1 MSGTSGDG
9 VDASII
15 NSDGQNAYNVLTN
28 KYVKYSEELSGNIH
42 KLKNKINN
50 LDDIKNLNIEINELE
65 RDITIFHSK
74 VVTDIL
80 RNRGLNP
87 DFIGFHGQTI
97 LHNPTDK
104 FSVQLGDG
112 KLLSQ
117 LIRKKVI
124 YNFRQNDIKNGGE
137 GAPLTPI
144 FHQIIVKQNKIDMPV
159 CILNIGGISNL
170 TLIKDNSNNGIISKD
185 LGPGNCLIDEWIRR
199 NNKGNYDVNGD
210 IAMSGK
216 TNDLILNQALDNF
229 DNRPNKDKLSFDT
242 NDFEINFL
250 RGLSLEDGAATLTD
264 LTANIIV
271 SSLVNFLKDNKNK
284 VFKILLCGGG
294 RKNKALINKIKS
306 ISYENF
312 NYEQIDKYGIDGDFI
327 ESQAFAF
334 LAVRSHLNL
343 PISFPLTTGCNSP
356 SSGGLSVENF

>member
-42 KLKNKINN
+42 KLKNKIKN

-112 KLLSQ
+112 KLLS
-117 LIRKKVI
+117 
-124 YNFRQNDIKNGGE
+124 
-137 GAPLTPI
+137 
-144 FHQIIVKQNKIDMPV
+144 
-159 CILNIGGISNL
+159 
-170 TLIKDNSNNGIISKD
+170 
-185 LGPGNCLIDEWIRR
+185 
-199 NNKGNYDVNGD
+199 
-210 IAMSGK
+210 
-216 TNDLILNQALDNF
+216 
-229 DNRPNKDKLSFDT
+229 
-242 NDFEINFL
+242 
-250 RGLSLEDGAATLTD
+250 LSL
-264 LTANIIV
+264 IHI
-271 SSLVNFLKDNKNK
+271 
-284 VFKILLCGGG
+284 
-294 RKNKALINKIKS
+294 
-306 ISYENF
+306 
-312 NYEQIDKYGIDGDFI
+312 
-327 ESQAFAF
+327 
-334 LAVRSHLNL
+334 
-343 PISFPLTTGCNSP
+343 
-356 SSGGLSVENF
+356 

>member
-9 VDASII
+9 LDASII
-15 NSDGQNAYNVLTN
+15 NSDAQNSYKVLIN
-28 KYVKYSEELSGNIH
+28 KYFKYGKKLSQKIH
-42 KLKNKINN
+42 NLKSKINN
-50 LDDIKNLNIEINELE
+50 LDDIKKLKLEINELE
-65 RDITIFHSK
+65 REITIFHSK
-74 VVTDIL
+74 IVTDIL
-80 RNRGLNP
+80 KDEALNP

-97 LHNPTDK
+97 LHSPTDR
-104 FSVQLGDG
+104 FSKQLGDG

-117 LIRKKVI
+117 LIGKQVI

-144 FHQIIVKQNKIDMPV
+144 FHQIMVKQNKINTPV

-170 TLIKDNSNNGIISKD
+170 TLIKDDSNIGIISKD

-199 NNKGNYDVNGD
+199 NNKGNYDVDGE

-250 RGLSLEDGAATLTD
+250 RGLSIEDGAATLTD

-271 SSLVNFLKDNKNK
+271 FSLMDFLKKYKNK
-284 VFKILLCGGG
+284 ICKILLCGGG
-294 RKNKALINKIKS
+294 RKNKTLINKIRS
-306 ISYENF
+306 LSHENLI
-312 NYEQIDKYGIDGDFI
+312 YEQIDNYGIDGDFI

-334 LAVRSHLNL
+334 LAIRSHLNL

-356 SSGGLSVENF
+356 SSGGVSIKNF

>member
-74 VVTDIL
+74 VVIDIL

-104 FSVQLGDG
+104 FSIQLGDG

-199 NNKGNYDVNGD
+199 NNKGNYDVNGE

-294 RKNKALINKIKS
+294 RKNKTLINKIKS
-306 ISYENF
+306 MSYENF

>member
-74 VVTDIL
+74 VVIDIL

-104 FSVQLGDG
+104 FSIQLGDG

-199 NNKGNYDVNGD
+199 NNKGNYDVNGE